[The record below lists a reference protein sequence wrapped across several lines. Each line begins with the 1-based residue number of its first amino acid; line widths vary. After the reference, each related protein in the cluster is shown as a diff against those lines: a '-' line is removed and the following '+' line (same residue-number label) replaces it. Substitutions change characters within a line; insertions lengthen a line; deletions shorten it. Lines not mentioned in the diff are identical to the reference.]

1 MQTKDWLSL
10 KDAAELL
17 GVHPCTVRNWS
28 NDGKLP
34 VYRTNGGH
42 RRYRAQ
48 EIELWKQ
55 SHDNPEKA
63 DFDAMIQRAIQ
74 AVHLKVGKGMLET
87 QGWYLKLAPD
97 ARDHYRATGR
107 KLAQGMMHFL
117 AVEQEEGIAQ
127 AEAIGIDY
135 GAHSRKFGLTQTEA
149 MQAFLFFRNLL
160 LDAMITSYEEAH
172 IASIGA
178 WGGMLRK
185 FHQFTDQV
193 ILAVMSSYD
202 FYKESVQV

>member
-1 MQTKDWLSL
+1 MQTKEWLSL
-10 KDAAELL
+10 KDAAALL

-42 RRYRAQ
+42 RRYRAH

-55 SHDNPEKA
+55 SHDNLEKA
-63 DFDAMIQRAIQ
+63 DFDGMIQRAIQ
-74 AVHLKVGKGMLET
+74 AVHLKAGSGQLEK
-87 QGWYLKLAPD
+87 QGWYMKLAVE
-97 ARDHYRATGR
+97 ARDHYRMTGR

-117 AVEQEEGIAQ
+117 AAPQDEGIAQ

-135 GAHSRKFGLTQTEA
+135 GAHSRKFGLTQMEA

-160 LDAMITSYEEAH
+160 LDAMISSYEEAH
-172 IASIGA
+172 IASIAA
-178 WGGMLRK
+178 WGEMLRK

-193 ILAVMSSYD
+193 ILAVMASYE
-202 FYKESVQV
+202 FYKESVQA

>member
-1 MQTKDWLSL
+1 MTKDWLSL

-17 GVHPCTVRNWS
+17 GVHPCTVRNWA

-42 RRYRAQ
+42 RRFRAQ
-48 EIELWKQ
+48 EIDLWKQ

-63 DFDAMIQRAIQ
+63 DFDGMIQRAIQ
-74 AVHLKVGKGMLET
+74 AVHLKATASLLER
-87 QGWYLKLAPD
+87 QGWYVKLEPE
-97 ARDHYRATGR
+97 ARDQYRTTGR
-107 KLAQGMMHFL
+107 KLAQGMMNFL
-117 AVEQEEGIAQ
+117 VVPQDEGIAQ

-135 GAHSRKFGLTQTEA
+135 GARSRRFGLTQTEA

-160 LDAMITSYEEAH
+160 LEAMIGAYSEAH
-172 IASIGA
+172 ITTMTA
-178 WGGMLRK
+178 WGEMLRK

-193 ILAVMSSYD
+193 ILAVLESYE
-202 FYKESVQV
+202 FYREGVQV